1 MFWSKTVPKG
11 YMISAHRSPADP
23 EKAAAYRE
31 FAKPALEAAG
41 GRFLAVGGQ
50 VVAKENGVAERTIL
64 IEFESFEAAVAAYE
78 SDAYQEA
85 LRALDGGADRDIRL
99 FEGLE

>member
-1 MFWSKTVPKG
+1 MPKG

-23 EKAAAYRE
+23 KKAAAYKE
-31 FAKPALEAAG
+31 LAKPALEAFGAKY
-41 GRFLAVGGQ
+41 LAAADH

-64 IEFESFEAAVAAYE
+64 IEFESFEAAVAAFE

>member
-1 MFWSKTVPKG
+1 MPKG

-23 EKAAAYRE
+23 VKGDACRAIAIPAMKAKGGT
-31 FAKPALEAAG
+31 FLAAG
-41 GRFLAVGGQ
+41 GK
-50 VVAKENGVAERTIL
+50 VVAKENGVEERTIL
-64 IEFESFEAAVAAYE
+64 IEFESFDEAVAAYE

-85 LRALDGGADRDIRL
+85 LKVLEGGADRDIRL

>member
-1 MFWSKTVPKG
+1 MPKG

-23 EKAAAYRE
+23 EKAAAYRVL
-31 FAKPALEAAG
+31 AKPALEAAG
-41 GRFLAVGGQ
+41 GKFLAGGGE
-50 VVAKENGVAERTIL
+50 VVAKENGLAQRTIL

-78 SDAYQEA
+78 SEAYQEA

-99 FEGLE
+99 VEGLD

>member
-1 MFWSKTVPKG
+1 MPKG
-11 YMISAHRSPADP
+11 YMISAHRSPADA
-23 EKAAAYRE
+23 EKGAAYRV

-41 GRFLAVGGQ
+41 GKFLAAGGR

-64 IEFESFEAAVAAYE
+64 IEFESFEAAVAAFE

-85 LRALDGGADRDIRL
+85 IRALDGGADRDVRL
-99 FEGLE
+99 FEGV

>member
-1 MFWSKTVPKG
+1 MPKG

-23 EKAAAYRE
+23 KKSEAYRAL
-31 FAKPALEAAG
+31 AKPALEAAG
-41 GRFLAVGGQ
+41 GKFLAAGGR

-64 IEFESFEAAVAAYE
+64 IEFESFEAAVAAFE
-78 SDAYQEA
+78 SDGYQAA
-85 LRALDGGADRDIRL
+85 LKALDGGADRDIRL